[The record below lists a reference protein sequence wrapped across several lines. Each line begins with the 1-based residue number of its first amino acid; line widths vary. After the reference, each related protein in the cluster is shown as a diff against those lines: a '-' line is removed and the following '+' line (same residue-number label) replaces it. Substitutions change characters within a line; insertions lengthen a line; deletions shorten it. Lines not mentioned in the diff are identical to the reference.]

1 LVDIEDSVKVYK
13 FLEKQLKYSE
23 YGTPFK
29 FANVSINTFDKEKDY
44 VCDLFIKMVGKDDVD
59 DREFGYYIE
68 FKIGDIVIDSVD
80 YTSIASNNK
89 EGSTVDVSGHIQIFL
104 DENNINFIRLN
115 VHFSEKNSL
124 KK

>member
-44 VCDLFIKMVGKDDVD
+44 VCDLFIKMVGKEDVD
-59 DREFGYYIE
+59 DKEFGYYIE
-68 FKIGDIVIDSVD
+68 FKIGDIVIESKD
-80 YTSIASNNK
+80 YISIASNNA
-89 EGSTVDVSGHIQIFL
+89 EGSIVDVSDYIHTFL
-104 DENNINFIRLN
+104 YNNKLNFIRLN
-115 VHFSEKNSL
+115 VHFSEKNPL
-124 KK
+124 AK